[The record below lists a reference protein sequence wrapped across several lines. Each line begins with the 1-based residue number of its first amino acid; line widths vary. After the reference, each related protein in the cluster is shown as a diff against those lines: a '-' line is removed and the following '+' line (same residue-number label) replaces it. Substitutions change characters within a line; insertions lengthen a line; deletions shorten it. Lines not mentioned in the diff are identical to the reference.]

1 MEIFPMFAV
10 GLGIQ
15 KSPEGLPFAR
25 EMFLENKESFNS
37 NESGHSTTLL
47 GYKRN
52 TIAST
57 THKDTTNLSYI
68 KKLIY
73 TNAFNYFAGCGYDTT
88 KYDLEVG
95 NLWLNEMKTASKH
108 KPHSHYGYQIS
119 GCFYV
124 DMPKN
129 TGSIL
134 FTTNDRNMPYNGVD
148 SKTYTIFNSKTWQMN
163 PEEGDMYFWRSDI
176 LHEVLD
182 AQFEGVRRSIAFD
195 INVLDRLGGVL
206 NE

>member
-1 MEIFPMFAV
+1 MMEIFPMFAV
-10 GLGIQ
+10 GLGVQ

-25 EMFLENKESFNS
+25 EMFTENKEIIKPLLD
-37 NESGHSTTLL
+37 EHGHSTTLI
-47 GYKRN
+47 GHKR
-52 TIAST
+52 SSVV
-57 THKDTTNLSYI
+57 HKNTTNLFYI
-68 KKLIY
+68 KGLIY

-88 KYDLEVG
+88 KYDLKIG
-95 NLWLNEMKTASKH
+95 NLWLNEMKTNSKH
-108 KPHSHYGYQIS
+108 KGHSHYGYQIS

-134 FTTNDRNMPYNGVD
+134 FTANDRNMPFIGVD
-148 SKTYTIFNSKTWQMN
+148 NETYTIFNSKTWRMT

-182 AQFEGVRRSIAFD
+182 AQFDGVRRSIAFD
-195 INVLDRLGGVL
+195 INVV
-206 NE
+206 EKE